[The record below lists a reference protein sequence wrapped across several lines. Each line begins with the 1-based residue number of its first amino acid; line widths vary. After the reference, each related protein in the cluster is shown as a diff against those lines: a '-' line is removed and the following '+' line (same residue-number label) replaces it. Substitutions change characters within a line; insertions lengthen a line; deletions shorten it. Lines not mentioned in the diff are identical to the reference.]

1 MSKKLSIVFFSITI
15 LLVSANFLS
24 CSKDS
29 PSPAPTP
36 TDPCAGKTVTVT
48 AASTVAN
55 CTNNGTI
62 TITAAGSTGFTYKLN
77 AGGTYQASN
86 VFNNLTAGSYTVFA
100 KDAAGCEKSTAV
112 TVGSTTPVTVT
123 ATSTPAMNCV
133 NDGTITATASGGTGF
148 TYKLNAGGTYQ
159 ASNVFTG
166 LATGNYT
173 VFAKEAGGCEASTNV
188 SVGANNSITVS
199 ATSTAATNCQA
210 NGTVTI
216 TAGGSTGFTYKLNAA
231 GTYQASNVF
240 NNLAAGAYTA
250 FAKDGAG
257 CENSTAVTV
266 AVNNTISVS
275 TTAVAASKCSNN
287 GSVTVNAS
295 GSTGF
300 TYKLN
305 AGGTYQASN
314 IFAALAAGNYTLFAK
329 DAFGC
334 EKSAPATVT
343 TNNTAGPLFTNVKS
357 LLAARCVSCHSGPSP
372 AGGHD
377 WTLDCEIVNFSDR
390 INQRAVVIG
399 DMPQGGPMLTPAEK
413 AIITNWIN
421 AGAKFTD

>member
-1 MSKKLSIVFFSITI
+1 MSKKITIVFLSIALI
-15 LLVSANFLS
+15 LISANFMS

-29 PSPAPTP
+29 PGASPTP
-36 TDPCAGKTVTVT
+36 VDPCAGKTISVT
-48 AASTVAN
+48 ASSTLAN

-62 TITAAGSTGFTYKLN
+62 TITASGGTGFSYKLD
-77 AGGTYQASN
+77 AGGTYQTSN
-86 VFNNLTAGSYTVFA
+86 GFTNLAAGSYTVFA
-100 KDAAGCEKSTAV
+100 KDADGCEKSTAV
-112 TVGSTTPVTVT
+112 TVSSTTPINVT
-123 ATSTPAMNCV
+123 ATSTPATNCV
-133 NDGTITATASGGTGF
+133 TNGTITVTATGGTGF

-159 ASNVFTG
+159 PSNIFNG
-166 LATGNYT
+166 LASGSYT

-199 ATSTAATNCQA
+199 ATSTAATNCQL

-216 TAGGSTGFTYKLNAA
+216 TAGGSTGFTYKLNAG
-231 GTYQASNVF
+231 GTYQVSNVF
-240 NNLAAGAYTA
+240 NNLAAGSYTA
-250 FAKDGAG
+250 FAKDGSG
-257 CENSTAVTV
+257 CENSAAV
-266 AVNNTISVS
+266 AVSANITIVV
-275 TTAVAASKCSNN
+275 TASPVAASKCSNN
-287 GSVTVNAS
+287 GIVTVNAS

-300 TYKLN
+300 TFKLGT
-305 AGGTYQASN
+305 GGTYQASN

-329 DAFGC
+329 DGFGC
-334 EKSAPATVT
+334 ENSAAATVSV
-343 TNNTAGPLFTNVKS
+343 NNTAGPLFVNVKN

-399 DMPQGGPMLTPAEK
+399 DMPQGGPSLSAAEK

>member
-1 MSKKLSIVFFSITI
+1 MAI
-15 LLVSANFLS
+15 LLVSANFIS

-29 PSPAPTP
+29 PAPAPTP

-48 AASTVAN
+48 AATTVAN

-86 VFNNLTAGSYTVFA
+86 VFNNLAAGSCTVFA
-100 KDAAGCEKSTAV
+100 KDADGCEKSAAA
-112 TVGSTTPVTVT
+112 TVSSTTPINVT

-133 NDGTITATASGGTGF
+133 NDGTITVTATGGTSF
-148 TYKLNAGGTYQ
+148 TYKLNVGGTYQ

-166 LATGNYT
+166 LATGSYT
-173 VFAKEAGGCEASTNV
+173 VFAKEAGGCEATANV
-188 SVGANNSITVS
+188 SVAANNSITFS
-199 ATSTAATNCQA
+199 AASTAATNCQS

-216 TAGGSTGFTYKLNAA
+216 TAGGSTGFTYKLNAG

-240 NNLAAGAYTA
+240 NNLTAGAYTA
-250 FAKDGAG
+250 FAKDAGG
-257 CENSTAVTV
+257 CENSATVTV
-266 AVNNTISVS
+266 ALNNTI
-275 TTAVAASKCSNN
+275 AVNTITVPASKCSSN
-287 GSVTVNAS
+287 GTVTVNAS

-300 TYKLN
+300 TYKLG
-305 AGGTYQASN
+305 AAGTYQASN
-314 IFAALAAGNYTLFAK
+314 IFAALATGNYTMFAK

-334 EKSAPATVT
+334 ESSASAAVAV
-343 TNNTAGPLFTNVKS
+343 NNTPGTLFSNTKS

-377 WTLDCEIVNFSDR
+377 WTQDCEIVNFSDR
-390 INQRAVVIG
+390 IYQRAVIIG
-399 DMPQGGPMLTPAEK
+399 DMPFGGPTLSASEK
-413 AIITNWIN
+413 AIITNWVN